1 MEKGFDEKLTLDSET
16 FSGMS
21 RDYNFVLQRLLE
33 TMRERDCDEGA
44 ITLNLKISLKSEYIP
59 NYDPNIQGESREVKK
74 PKFEHKISSSVK
86 ITDEKKGTLDTEME
100 LVMDDDTGMYVL
112 RPIVNTQQRSLF
124 DDDLR
129 GKFSGTDEPD
139 AEAEEDGGTPA
150 LPGRKILGLPGPEDG
165 NVIDGEFREVAAEGP
180 ESPDSGGKPADDIS
194 SGDGEEN
201 APLDATD
208 ALFDDGEGM
217 EDNEGPLPFSDDG
230 EDGDEGEDDG
240 YGYEEPG
247 EE

>member
-33 TMRERDCDEGA
+33 TMRDRDCDEGS
-44 ITLNLKISLKSEYIP
+44 ITLNLKISLKSDYIP
-59 NYDPNIQGESREVKK
+59 NYDPRVKGESREIKM

-112 RPIVNTQQRSLF
+112 RPIVNTQQRSFF
-124 DDDLR
+124 DDDMR
-129 GKFSGTDEPD
+129 EQFSGSDEPD
-139 AEAEEDGGTPA
+139 AEAEGEDGGTPA
-150 LPGRKILGLPGPEDG
+150 LPGRKVLGLPGPD
-165 NVIDGEFREVAAEGP
+165 VIDGEFKEVAAEGP
-180 ESPDSGGKPADDIS
+180 ESPDSGGTGEGDIS
-194 SGDGEEN
+194 SVVGDEN

-208 ALFDDGEGM
+208 ALFEDGEDM
-217 EDNEGPLPFSDDG
+217 EDTDSHLPFSD
-230 EDGDEGEDDG
+230 DGDEGEDDG
-240 YGYEEPG
+240 YGYEEP
-247 EE
+247 EED

>member
-33 TMRERDCDEGA
+33 TMRDRDCDEGS

-59 NYDPNIQGESREVKK
+59 NYDPNVQGESREVKK

-112 RPIVNTQQRSLF
+112 RPIVNTQQRSFF
-124 DDDLR
+124 DDDMR
-129 GKFSGTDEPD
+129 GQFSGSDEPG
-139 AEAEEDGGTPA
+139 AEAEGDGGAPA
-150 LPGRKILGLPGPEDG
+150 LPGRKVLGLPGPD
-165 NVIDGEFREVAAEGP
+165 VIDGDFKEAAAEGP
-180 ESPDSGGKPADDIS
+180 ESPDSGGSGENDIS
-194 SGDGEEN
+194 SVDGEEN

-208 ALFDDGEGM
+208 ALFEDEEGM
-217 EDNEGPLPFSDDG
+217 EDGEGHIPFSDD
-230 EDGDEGEDDG
+230 DGDDYEDDG
-240 YGYEEPG
+240 YGYEEP
-247 EE
+247 EED

>member
-1 MEKGFDEKLTLDSET
+1 MERGFDEKLTLDSET

-33 TMRERDCDEGA
+33 TMRDRDCDEGS

-59 NYDPNIQGESREVKK
+59 NYDPNVQGESREVKK

-112 RPIVNTQQRSLF
+112 RPIVNTQQSSFF
-124 DDDLR
+124 DDDMR
-129 GKFSGTDEPD
+129 GQFSGSDEPD

-150 LPGRKILGLPGPEDG
+150 LPGRKVLGLPGPD
-165 NVIDGEFREVAAEGP
+165 VIDGDFKEVAAEGP
-180 ESPDSGGKPADDIS
+180 ESPDSGGSGENDIS
-194 SGDGEEN
+194 SVDGEEN

-208 ALFDDGEGM
+208 ALFEDEEGM
-217 EDNEGPLPFSDDG
+217 EDGEGHIPFSDD
-230 EDGDEGEDDG
+230 DGDDYEDDG

-247 EE
+247 EED

>member
-1 MEKGFDEKLTLDSET
+1 MERGFDEKLTLDSET

-33 TMRERDCDEGA
+33 TMRDRDCAEGS

-59 NYDPNIQGESREVKK
+59 NYDPNVQGESREVKK

-112 RPIVNTQQRSLF
+112 RPIVNTQQRSFF
-124 DDDLR
+124 DDDMR
-129 GKFSGTDEPD
+129 GQFSGSDEPGS
-139 AEAEEDGGTPA
+139 EAEGDGGAPA
-150 LPGRKILGLPGPEDG
+150 LPGRKVLGLPGPD
-165 NVIDGEFREVAAEGP
+165 VIDGDFKEVAAEGP
-180 ESPDSGGKPADDIS
+180 ESPDSGGSGENDIS
-194 SGDGEEN
+194 SVDGEEN

-208 ALFDDGEGM
+208 ALFEDEEGM
-217 EDNEGPLPFSDDG
+217 EDGEGHIPFSDD
-230 EDGDEGEDDG
+230 DGDDYEDDG
-240 YGYEEPG
+240 YGYEEP
-247 EE
+247 EED

>member
-33 TMRERDCDEGA
+33 TMRDRDCDEGS

-59 NYDPNIQGESREVKK
+59 NYDPNVQGESREVKK

-112 RPIVNTQQRSLF
+112 RPIVNTQQRSFF
-124 DDDLR
+124 DDDMR
-129 GKFSGTDEPD
+129 GQFSGSDEPD

-150 LPGRKILGLPGPEDG
+150 LPGRKVLGLPGPD
-165 NVIDGEFREVAAEGP
+165 VIDGEFKEVAAEGA
-180 ESPDSGGKPADDIS
+180 ESQDSGGTGEDDIS
-194 SGDGEEN
+194 SIDGEEN

-208 ALFDDGEGM
+208 ALFEDGEGM
-217 EDNEGPLPFSDDG
+217 EGGDGHIPFSDD
-230 EDGDEGEDDG
+230 DGDDYEDDG
-240 YGYEEPG
+240 YGYEEP
-247 EE
+247 EED

>member
-33 TMRERDCDEGA
+33 TMRDRDCDEGS

-59 NYDPNIQGESREVKK
+59 NYDPNVQGESREVKK

-112 RPIVNTQQRSLF
+112 RPIVNTQQRSFF
-124 DDDLR
+124 DDDMR
-129 GKFSGTDEPD
+129 GQFSGSDEPD

-150 LPGRKILGLPGPEDG
+150 LPGRKVLGLPGPD
-165 NVIDGEFREVAAEGP
+165 VIDGEFKEVAAEGA
-180 ESPDSGGKPADDIS
+180 ESQDSGGTGEDDIS
-194 SGDGEEN
+194 SIDGEEN

-208 ALFDDGEGM
+208 ALFEDGEGM
-217 EDNEGPLPFSDDG
+217 EGGDGHIPFSDD
-230 EDGDEGEDDG
+230 DGDDYEDDG
-240 YGYEEPG
+240 SGYEEPG
-247 EE
+247 EED

>member
-33 TMRERDCDEGA
+33 TMRDRDCDEGS

-59 NYDPNIQGESREVKK
+59 NFDPSIQGESREVKK

-112 RPIVNTQQRSLF
+112 RPIVNTQQRSFF
-124 DDDLR
+124 DDDMR
-129 GKFSGTDEPD
+129 GQFSGSDEPD

-150 LPGRKILGLPGPEDG
+150 LPGRKVLGLPGPD
-165 NVIDGEFREVAAEGP
+165 VIDGDFKEVAAEGP
-180 ESPDSGGKPADDIS
+180 ESPDSGGSGENDIS
-194 SGDGEEN
+194 SVDGEEN

-208 ALFDDGEGM
+208 ALFEDGEGM
-217 EDNEGPLPFSDDG
+217 EGGDGHIPFSDD
-230 EDGDEGEDDG
+230 DGDDYEDDG

-247 EE
+247 EED

>member
-1 MEKGFDEKLTLDSET
+1 MERGFDEKLTLDSET

-33 TMRERDCDEGA
+33 TMRDRDCDEGS

-59 NYDPNIQGESREVKK
+59 NYDPNVQGESREVKK

-112 RPIVNTQQRSLF
+112 RPIVNTQQRSFF
-124 DDDLR
+124 DDDMR
-129 GKFSGTDEPD
+129 GQFSGSDEPD

-150 LPGRKILGLPGPEDG
+150 LPGRKVLGLPGPD
-165 NVIDGEFREVAAEGP
+165 VIDGDFKEVAAEGP
-180 ESPDSGGKPADDIS
+180 ESPDSGGSGENDIS
-194 SGDGEEN
+194 SVDGEEN

-208 ALFDDGEGM
+208 ALFEDGEGM
-217 EDNEGPLPFSDDG
+217 EGGDGHIPFSDD
-230 EDGDEGEDDG
+230 DGDDYEDDG

-247 EE
+247 EED

>member
-1 MEKGFDEKLTLDSET
+1 MERGFDEKLTLDSET

-33 TMRERDCDEGA
+33 TMRDRDCDEGS

-59 NYDPNIQGESREVKK
+59 NYDPNVQGESREVKK

-112 RPIVNTQQRSLF
+112 RPIVNTQQRSFF
-124 DDDLR
+124 DDDMR
-129 GKFSGTDEPD
+129 GQFSGSDEPD

-150 LPGRKILGLPGPEDG
+150 LPGRKVLGLPGPD
-165 NVIDGEFREVAAEGP
+165 VIDGEFKEVAAEGA
-180 ESPDSGGKPADDIS
+180 ESQDSGGTGEDDIS
-194 SGDGEEN
+194 SIDGEEN

-208 ALFDDGEGM
+208 ALFEDGEGM
-217 EDNEGPLPFSDDG
+217 DGGDGHIPFSDD
-230 EDGDEGEDDG
+230 DGDDYEDDG

-247 EE
+247 EED

>member
-33 TMRERDCDEGA
+33 TMRDRDCDEGS

-59 NYDPNIQGESREVKK
+59 NYDPNVQGESREVKK

-112 RPIVNTQQRSLF
+112 RPIVNTQQRSFF
-124 DDDLR
+124 DDDMR
-129 GKFSGTDEPD
+129 GQFSGSDEPD

-150 LPGRKILGLPGPEDG
+150 LPGRKVLGLPGPD
-165 NVIDGEFREVAAEGP
+165 VIDGEFKEVAAEGA
-180 ESPDSGGKPADDIS
+180 ESQDSGGTGEDDIS
-194 SGDGEEN
+194 SIDGEEN

-208 ALFDDGEGM
+208 ALFEDGEGM
-217 EDNEGPLPFSDDG
+217 EGGDGHIPFSDD
-230 EDGDEGEDDG
+230 DGDDYEDDG

-247 EE
+247 EED

>member
-33 TMRERDCDEGA
+33 TMRDRDCDEGA

-59 NYDPNIQGESREVKK
+59 NYDPNVQGESREVKK

-100 LVMDDDTGMYVL
+100 LVMDDDTEMYVL

-230 EDGDEGEDDG
+230 EDGEDDG
-240 YGYEEPG
+240 YGYEEPS
-247 EE
+247 EED

>member
-33 TMRERDCDEGA
+33 TMRDRDCDEGS

-59 NYDPNIQGESREVKK
+59 NYDPSIQAESREVKK

-112 RPIVNTQQRSLF
+112 RPIVNTQQRSFF
-124 DDDLR
+124 DDDMR
-129 GKFSGTDEPD
+129 GQFSGSDEPD

-150 LPGRKILGLPGPEDG
+150 LPGRKVLGLPGPD
-165 NVIDGEFREVAAEGP
+165 VIDGEFKEVAAEGP
-180 ESPDSGGKPADDIS
+180 ESPDSGGSGEDDIS
-194 SGDGEEN
+194 SVDGEEN

-208 ALFDDGEGM
+208 ALFEDGEGM
-217 EDNEGPLPFSDDG
+217 EDGDGHIPFSDD
-230 EDGDEGEDDG
+230 DGDDYEDDG
-240 YGYEEPG
+240 YGYEEPS
-247 EE
+247 EED